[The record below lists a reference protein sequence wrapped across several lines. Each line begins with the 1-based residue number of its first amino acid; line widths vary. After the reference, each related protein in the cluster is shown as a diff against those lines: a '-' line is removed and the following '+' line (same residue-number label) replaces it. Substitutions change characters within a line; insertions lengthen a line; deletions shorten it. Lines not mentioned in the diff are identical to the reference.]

1 MTDTTP
7 KYGVHLA
14 SNGSA
19 GYARDYVAAD
29 TLREAR
35 EALREFADGVGA
47 VGDAGHPGADLGG
60 VPSGLRRGPPGW
72 RAASGDLV
80 AKRACETLPRVSHA
94 SWTPSYTQTRRLA

>member
-19 GYARDYVAAD
+19 GYACDYVAAD

-47 VGDAGHPGADLGG
+47 VGDEGH
-60 VPSGLRRGPPGW
+60 RPPGW

-94 SWTPSYTQTRRLA
+94 SWTPSYT

>member
-19 GYARDYVAAD
+19 GYAYDYVAAD

-47 VGDAGHPGADLGG
+47 VGNEGPGGEPPATALITAYDPRDTLEQTWGEYLVGYVMGPRGG
-60 VPSGLRRGPPGW
+60 VRR
-72 RAASGDLV
+72 V
-80 AKRACETLPRVSHA
+80 EI
-94 SWTPSYTQTRRLA
+94 